1 MKKKLVSFFMAALLA
16 VSLVGCGE
24 TGNKGAEGSGTA
36 DTKTEAVT
44 GDQVYQV
51 GVCQLV
57 QHDALDAAT
66 QGFQDALKA
75 AFGDKV
81 KIDVQNAQGDSATC
95 STIVNGYVANNFDLI
110 MANATPA
117 LQAAVAATTTIPI
130 VGTSVTDYATA
141 LAMKEWNGTTGINV
155 TGTSDLAPLDQQE
168 DMILELVPN
177 VQKVAILYCSAEAN
191 SAYQATKIAD
201 FLTEDGVAYQEYT
214 FADSNDLQAVVN
226 AAVSECDAMYIP
238 TDNTAASN
246 MTLISNVTGP
256 AGIPVVCGE
265 ENMMKAG
272 GLATLSI
279 NYYDIGYAAGEMAV
293 DILANGKDPASMPIG
308 TASATTKEY
317 FPGYAEIIGFAA
329 PEGYKAVTND

>member
-1 MKKKLVSFFMAALLA
+1 MKKRLLSILMAGVLAMAAVA
-16 VSLVGCGE
+16 CGE
-24 TGNKGAEGSGTA
+24 PAATGNSGSAATESKA
-36 DTKTEAVT
+36 DNAASGKT
-44 GDQVYQV
+44 YHV

-66 QGFQDALKA
+66 QGFVDALKA
-75 AFGDKV
+75 AYGDSV
-81 KIDVQNAQGDSATC
+81 EVEVQNAQGDSATC
-95 STIVNGYVANNFDLI
+95 STIVNGFVANNYDLI

-117 LQAAVAATTTIPI
+117 LQAAVSATTTIPI

-141 LAMKEWNGTTGINV
+141 LAINDWNGTTGINV

-168 DMILELVPN
+168 DMILELVPDAK
-177 VQKVAILYCSAEAN
+177 KVAILYCSAEAN
-191 SAYQATKIAD
+191 SAYQASKIKEY
-201 FLTEDGVAYQEYT
+201 LTEDGVGFEEYT
-214 FADSNDLQAVVN
+214 FSDSNDLQAVVT

-256 AGIPVVCGE
+256 AGMPVICGE

-293 DILANGKDPASMPIG
+293 EILTNGKNPAEMAIG
-308 TASATTKEY
+308 TAATSTKEY
-317 FPGYAEIIGFAA
+317 YPLYANTIGFTV
-329 PEGYKAVTND
+329 PEGYKAVED